1 MLEKLFGNRTVE
13 QVLLFIYAYGEGYAQ
28 EIADTFDISLSAV
41 QRQLERL
48 ETGGVLV
55 NQLKGRTRVFTWNPR
70 WPFLDELN
78 ALLKKALV
86 YLPEFEQE
94 KYFRRRTRPRR
105 TGKPL

>member
-13 QVLLFIYAYGEGYAQ
+13 RVLLFVYTYGEGYAQ
-28 EIADTFDISLSAV
+28 EIADTFNISLSAV

-48 ETGGVLV
+48 EVGGILV

-70 WPFLDELN
+70 WPFLSELK
-78 ALLKKALV
+78 ALLKKALA
-86 YLPEFEQE
+86 YLPESQQEQ
-94 KYFRRRTRPRR
+94 YFRRRTRPRR